1 MIRFRFLFLSIFPF
15 RISGFHLTPLASRHL
30 EKRLY
35 AEAMAQKAKSCDI
48 SGKFSTLNEVRQFSV
63 PWKSSDL
70 VLKVADRK
78 FHVHRAVLI
87 LCSPVFETMLSSDFK
102 EKTAK
107 EISLPGKD
115 ATEIEQMLR
124 GIYPDQDLFISKENC
139 LALLK
144 LSTEYQ
150 IDRLNTRCQEYLRHW
165 CTKYDKITPEMTV
178 DEALEVIIV
187 SQRFFVEEYIV
198 ESCVHQFVENE
209 NRTWEEM
216 QQHIRYS
223 ELEPDTVKRLT
234 EERVKYLEKMLKMF
248 KIGHKTFG
256 WQNPGLNRNQL
267 TNINYF
273 RV

>member
-1 MIRFRFLFLSIFPF
+1 MDNDTANSNEP
-15 RISGFHLTPLASRHL
+15 G
-30 EKRLY
+30 E
-35 AEAMAQKAKSCDI
+35 
-48 SGKFSTLNEVRQFSV
+48 FSSPNKVRQFSV

-115 ATEIEQMLR
+115 ATEIEQMLQ
-124 GIYPDQDLFISKENC
+124 GIYPDQDLFISKKNC

-165 CTKYDKITPEMTV
+165 CTEDMTV

-187 SQRFFVEEYIV
+187 SQRFFVEEWIV
-198 ESCVHQFVENE
+198 ERCVLKFVQHKNQ
-209 NRTWEEM
+209 TWEEM
-216 QQHIRYS
+216 QEHIRYS
-223 ELEPDTVKRLT
+223 ELEPASVKRLT
-234 EERVKYLEKMLKMF
+234 EERVKYLEKMLKIGRKPFRWCMF
-248 KIGHKTFG
+248 P
-256 WQNPGLNRNQL
+256 QYELNIN
-267 TNINYF
+267 NYF

>member
-1 MIRFRFLFLSIFPF
+1 MALIPELS
-15 RISGFHLTPLASRHL
+15 
-30 EKRLY
+30 
-35 AEAMAQKAKSCDI
+35 QKAKSCDN
-48 SGKFSTLNEVRQFSV
+48 SGKFSSLNEVRQFSV

-70 VLKVADRK
+70 VLNVADRK

-102 EKTAK
+102 EKTSK

-150 IDRLNTRCQEYLRHW
+150 IDRLNARCQEYLSHW
-165 CTKYDKITPEMTV
+165 CRYDTMTPEMTV

-187 SQRFFVEEYIV
+187 SQRFFVEEWIV
-198 ESCVHQFVENE
+198 ERCVHKFVEDKKQ
-209 NRTWEEM
+209 TWEEM
-216 QQHIRYS
+216 QEHIRYT

-234 EERVKYLEKMLKMF
+234 KERVKYLEKMLK
-248 KIGHKTFG
+248 IRHKPFG
-256 WQNPGLNRNQL
+256 SYITPVLNKN
-267 TNINYF
+267 NYF

>member
-1 MIRFRFLFLSIFPF
+1 MIRFRFLFLSLFPF

-30 EKRLY
+30 EKRPY
-35 AEAMAQKAKSCDI
+35 AEAMAQNCQKAKSCDI
-48 SGKFSTLNEVRQFSV
+48 SGKFSTRNEVRQFSV

-150 IDRLNTRCQEYLRHW
+150 IDRLNTRCQEYLSHW
-165 CTKYDKITPEMTV
+165 CRYDNMTPEMTV

-187 SQRFFVEEYIV
+187 SQRFFVKQWIV
-198 ESCVHQFVENE
+198 ERCVHKFVEDKNQ
-209 NRTWEEM
+209 TWEEM
-216 QQHIRYS
+216 QEHIRYS

-234 EERVKYLEKMLKMF
+234 KERVKYLEKMLK
-248 KIGHKTFG
+248 IGLKRFPFYPT
-256 WQNPGLNRNQL
+256 PELN
-267 TNINYF
+267 TNNYF

>member
-1 MIRFRFLFLSIFPF
+1 MIRFRFLFLSLFPF

-209 NRTWEEM
+209 NRTWE
-216 QQHIRYS
+216 QHIRYS

-273 RV
+273 RL

>member
-1 MIRFRFLFLSIFPF
+1 MVKYPLFERFYS
-15 RISGFHLTPLASRHL
+15 SVASRHL
-30 EKRLY
+30 QKRLH
-35 AEAMAQKAKSCDI
+35 AEAMALMAELPQKAKSCDN

-70 VLKVADRK
+70 VLNVADRK

-102 EKTAK
+102 EKTSK

-150 IDRLNTRCQEYLRHW
+150 IDRLNARCQEYLSHW
-165 CTKYDKITPEMTV
+165 CRYDTMTPEMTV

-187 SQRFFVEEYIV
+187 SQRFFVEEWIV
-198 ESCVHQFVENE
+198 ERCVHKFVEDKKQ
-209 NRTWEEM
+209 TWEEM
-216 QQHIRYS
+216 QEHIRYS

-234 EERVKYLEKMLKMF
+234 KERVKYLEKMLK
-248 KIGHKTFG
+248 IGHKPFG
-256 WQNPGLNRNQL
+256 SYITPVLNKN
-267 TNINYF
+267 NYF

>member
-1 MIRFRFLFLSIFPF
+1 
-15 RISGFHLTPLASRHL
+15 
-30 EKRLY
+30 
-35 AEAMAQKAKSCDI
+35 MADLPQKAKCCYN

-102 EKTAK
+102 EKTSK

-150 IDRLNTRCQEYLRHW
+150 IDRLNTRCQEYLSHW
-165 CTKYDKITPEMTV
+165 CRYDNMTPEMTV

-187 SQRFFVEEYIV
+187 SQRFFVEEWIV
-198 ESCVHQFVENE
+198 ERCVDKFVEDKKQ
-209 NRTWEEM
+209 TWEEM
-216 QQHIRYS
+216 QEHIRYS

-234 EERVKYLEKMLKMF
+234 KERVKYLEKMLK
-248 KIGHKTFG
+248 IGHKPFDSYKT
-256 WQNPGLNRNQL
+256 PTLNKN
-267 TNINYF
+267 NYF

>member
-1 MIRFRFLFLSIFPF
+1 MAYRRPLPQKRFYKQIVWAACV
-15 RISGFHLTPLASRHL
+15 ASRHL
-30 EKRLY
+30 EKRLH
-35 AEAMAQKAKSCDI
+35 AEAMANKDKGNMNNSNE
-48 SGKFSTLNEVRQFSV
+48 SRESSTQFSV

-150 IDRLNTRCQEYLRHW
+150 IDRLNARCQEYLGHW
-165 CTKYDKITPEMTV
+165 CADYDNMTPTMTV
-178 DEALEVIIV
+178 NEALEVIIV

-198 ESCVHQFVENE
+198 EKCVHKFVEDKNQ
-209 NRTWEEM
+209 TWEEM

-223 ELEPDTVKRLT
+223 ELEPASVKQLT
-234 EERVKYLEKMLKMF
+234 EERVKYLEKVL
-248 KIGHKTFG
+248 KIGRKPFG
-256 WQNPGLNRNQL
+256 SCVTPGFNKN
-267 TNINYF
+267 NYF

>member
-1 MIRFRFLFLSIFPF
+1 MALI
-15 RISGFHLTPLASRHL
+15 
-30 EKRLY
+30 
-35 AEAMAQKAKSCDI
+35 AELPQKAKSCDN

-70 VLKVADRK
+70 VLNVADRK

-150 IDRLNTRCQEYLRHW
+150 IDRLNARCQEYLSHW
-165 CTKYDKITPEMTV
+165 CRYDTMTPEMTV

-187 SQRFFVEEYIV
+187 SQRFFVEEWIV
-198 ESCVHQFVENE
+198 KRCMHKFVEDKNQ
-209 NRTWEEM
+209 TWEEM
-216 QQHIRYS
+216 QEHIRYS

-234 EERVKYLEKMLKMF
+234 KERVKYLEKMLK
-248 KIGHKTFG
+248 IGHKPFG
-256 WQNPGLNRNQL
+256 SYITPVLNKN
-267 TNINYF
+267 NYF

>member
-1 MIRFRFLFLSIFPF
+1 
-15 RISGFHLTPLASRHL
+15 SG
-30 EKRLY
+30 E
-35 AEAMAQKAKSCDI
+35 
-48 SGKFSTLNEVRQFSV
+48 FSSPNKVRQFSV

-115 ATEIEQMLR
+115 ATEIEQMLQ
-124 GIYPDQDLFISKENC
+124 GIYPDQDLFISKKNC

-150 IDRLNTRCQEYLRHW
+150 IDPMNTRCQEYLRHW
-165 CTKYDKITPEMTV
+165 CTEDMTV

-187 SQRFFVEEYIV
+187 SQRFFVEEWIV
-198 ESCVHQFVENE
+198 ERCVLKFVQHKNQ
-209 NRTWEEM
+209 TWEEM
-216 QQHIRYS
+216 QEHIRYS
-223 ELEPDTVKRLT
+223 ELEPASVKRLT
-234 EERVKYLEKMLKMF
+234 EERAKYLEKMLK
-248 KIGHKTFG
+248 IGRKPFR
-256 WQNPGLNRNQL
+256 WCIFPQYELNIN
-267 TNINYF
+267 NYF